1 MSKVAF
7 CFPGQGSQKVG
18 MGKELADEFPEASEV
33 FDEASEVLDFDLR
46 QVCFEGPLEE
56 LSQTE
61 ITQPALVTAS
71 LASLRVVERRTGLTA
86 DVVVGHSVGEYAA
99 LHAAGGLPL
108 ADDIRLVRERGLATA
123 ASTAPGAMAAVLG
136 LPDEEVERLCSES
149 SQVWPANYNC
159 PGQVVISGS
168 EPGVAE
174 VIDRAKQA
182 GAKAMRLRVSG
193 AFHSPLMADARERLE
208 PAVRE
213 TAFAPMTTEFM
224 STVTSR
230 TETADRVPE
239 LLLEQLTAPVMF
251 TQAVQRLVA
260 DGVTRFVEV
269 GPGSVLAGLIKR
281 IDPAVEVASVGTPD
295 GLRSI
300 EGAPSA

>member
-230 TETADRVPE
+230 METADRVPE

-295 GLRSI
+295 DLRSI

>member
-99 LHAAGGLPL
+99 LYAAGGLPL

-230 TETADRVPE
+230 METADRVPE

>member
-1 MSKVAF
+1 VAF

-230 TETADRVPE
+230 METADRVPE

>member
-1 MSKVAF
+1 MAAAF
-7 CFPGQGSQKVG
+7 VFPGQGSQAVG

-99 LHAAGGLPL
+99 LHAAGSLPL

-230 TETADRVPE
+230 METADRVPE

>member
-182 GAKAMRLRVSG
+182 GAMAMRLRVSG

-230 TETADRVPE
+230 METADRVPE

>member
-71 LASLRVVERRTGLTA
+71 LAALRVVERRTGLTA

-230 TETADRVPE
+230 METADRVPE

>member
-230 TETADRVPE
+230 METADRVPE